1 MEQLPYCRSV
11 YSKIVCM
18 QDKSGYVGA
27 QSVLKKL
34 TQPGDMPVKEL
45 TTIFNTHQNKPGP
58 SRFVPGA
65 ECVVSNKKKKK
76 KAAVQKKPKPSSV
89 TVVVL
94 KKFTSKVP
102 RGDARETL
110 ASSGRIQSLR
120 FTRDMSSSD
129 VKQRIMSVFN
139 LCSEYT
145 VLESDSSG
153 HNLCKCSEQD
163 IDGES
168 VVGRKGSLYIC
179 ETFPQ
184 VLVYSVLYRV

>member
-1 MEQLPYCRSV
+1 MEQLPYCR
-11 YSKIVCM
+11 
-18 QDKSGYVGA
+18 DKSGYVGA

-65 ECVVSNKKKKK
+65 KCVVSNKKKK

-179 ETFPQ
+179 ETFPR
-184 VLVYSVLYRV
+184 YLYIVFCTECNPSTL